1 MIGRQFWLDPGG
13 RGVLRAELVAEEFV
27 QPFRARLRLVAE
39 LRNAA
44 DPTSHA
50 AGWRTQNWRMSDIVA
65 DAAPTACA
73 VPTFDA
79 GILTESGVGNTT
91 MTMLSQNAARTRN
104 HMTLLRV
111 FHDFFIAVVDTVVE
125 SIEGE
130 VGPVLWI
137 FRMFEPNLRR
147 VFLTFER
154 FSSLRKRCR
163 VTRHCGQSA
172 CKPCHNCASKARSR
186 RRDRCDARADNSF
199 GSPCR
204 RLHSATD
211 RSPCGA
217 IRAA

>member
-1 MIGRQFWLDPGG
+1 
-13 RGVLRAELVAEEFV
+13 
-27 QPFRARLRLVAE
+27 
-39 LRNAA
+39 
-44 DPTSHA
+44 SHVS
-50 AGWRTQNWRMSDIVA
+50 GWRTQNWRMSDIVA
-65 DAAPTACA
+65 DAALTACA

-104 HMTLLRV
+104 HMTLPRV
-111 FHDFFIAVVDTVVE
+111 FHDVFIAVVDTLAE

-137 FRMFEPNLRR
+137 FRMFETNLRR

-163 VTRHCGQSA
+163 VTRHCGPVRLQTVPQLREYGPQPPPRSLRR
-172 CKPCHNCASKARSR
+172 ASGQHFS
-186 RRDRCDARADNSF
+186 
-199 GSPCR
+199 SPCC
-204 RLHSATD
+204 RLHSATH

-217 IRAA
+217 I